1 MQLTDNPAQ
10 LQAVGMGEDQP
21 VEPNATP
28 AGQFQNRRVTFEVV
42 NTETGIVREVDDEG
56 VVEKTG
62 N

>member
-1 MQLTDNPAQ
+1 
-10 LQAVGMGEDQP
+10 MGEDQP

>member
-1 MQLTDNPAQ
+1 
-10 LQAVGMGEDQP
+10 
-21 VEPNATP
+21 
-28 AGQFQNRRVTFEVV
+28 VTFEVV